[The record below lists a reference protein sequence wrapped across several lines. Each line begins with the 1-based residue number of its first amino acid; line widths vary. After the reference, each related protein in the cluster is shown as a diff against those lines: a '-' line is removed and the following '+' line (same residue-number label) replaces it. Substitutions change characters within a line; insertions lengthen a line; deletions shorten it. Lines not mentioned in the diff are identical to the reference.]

1 MICHNL
7 FYSTTFIFE
16 CANLQ
21 VFVFKPK
28 FGENIF
34 LCPPAYF
41 YLHMRVILLLIF
53 ILTPGYSNPASWGF
67 FAHKNINR
75 HAVFTLPS
83 EMMVLYKKHIHQ
95 LTESSVD
102 PDRRRY
108 IVENEAPRHYIDLDR
123 YPIADSIPPGWKE
136 AVLRFTEDSLLAHGI
151 VPWHIERQRRAL
163 TNAFRQLDGSAIL
176 KLSADL
182 GHYIGDAHVPLHTT
196 SNYDGQQSGQEGIHG
211 LWESRLPELF
221 FENFDLFTG
230 GARYL
235 DSPLEDIWKGV
246 YETHALVDSVLSI
259 EKQLQ
264 LDFGEDK
271 MKGFEYRGKGV
282 MQVYSREYALAY
294 HRLLG
299 DMVER
304 QFRKS
309 VAMTGNLWYTC
320 WINAG
325 QPDLSDCYFRSGFSE
340 RWREKYDSLYRYDST
355 SFQTDSHL
363 GNMEG

>member
-1 MICHNL
+1 
-7 FYSTTFIFE
+7 
-16 CANLQ
+16 
-21 VFVFKPK
+21 
-28 FGENIF
+28 
-34 LCPPAYF
+34 
-41 YLHMRVILLLIF
+41 MRLILLLVL
-53 ILTPGYSNPASWGF
+53 ILSPGYSSPVSWGF

-75 HAVFTLPS
+75 HAVYTLPP
-83 EMMVLYKKHIHQ
+83 EMMRLYKRHIQ
-95 LTESSVD
+95 YLTESSVD

-123 YPIADSIPPGWKE
+123 YPHPDSVPRVWKK
-136 AVLRFTEDSLLAHGI
+136 AVDLFTEDSLLAHGI
-151 VPWHIERQRRAL
+151 VPWHIDRQRHAL
-163 TNAFRQLDGSAIL
+163 TNAFRLLDGTGIL

-221 FENFDLFTG
+221 FDHFDLFTG
-230 GARYL
+230 SARYL
-235 DSPLEDIWKGV
+235 DRPLEEIWRGI
-246 YETHALVDSVLSI
+246 YETHSLVDSVLFL

-271 MKGFEYRGKGV
+271 MKGFEYRGRSF

-294 HRLLG
+294 HKRLG

-309 VAMTGNLWYTC
+309 VAMTGNMWYTC
-320 WINAG
+320 WVDAG
-325 QPDLSDCYFRSGFSE
+325 QPDLSDLQFRSGFSE
-340 RWREKYDSLYRYDST
+340 AWRSKYDSLYRHDST
-355 SFQTDSHL
+355 TFRSDSHL